1 MVWKRGG
8 SRHRNY
14 PSLTGQVSAETE
26 VTGAL
31 AQNRSLTP
39 AASTETQGS
48 TGHTFLF
55 PDWGSSH
62 FSASY
67 RKGPPRPGGNWW
79 IEGSWVMALTA
90 V

>member
-8 SRHRNY
+8 SRHRSY

-39 AASTETQGS
+39 AASAETQGS
-48 TGHTFLF
+48 TGT
-55 PDWGSSH
+55 PSS
-62 FSASY
+62 SPVGAPATSQLPTE
-67 RKGPPRPGGNWW
+67 RAPPGAGG
-79 IEGSWVMALTA
+79 
-90 V
+90 